1 MMRIAIAG
9 SGGLAHFIAYYI
21 HEETR
26 HETLFLSRIP
36 KPQLAAQGHQVQV
49 VDYNDPES
57 LLFALRGIDT
67 VISTVTGPP
76 QLQLIRAAV
85 QIGVRRFA
93 PAEFDGPPSLRP
105 NPDPLDRG
113 QAAALAWL
121 AHHRNSIQS
130 TVFVCGILYERFQQG
145 GLAQSRI
152 GLSSGVAGEGDYIMD
167 IRNMSAQVPVWMA
180 DNSYATVCLTAA
192 HDVGRFVAKA
202 IDLPQWPA
210 ELRMCGERVTVNTL
224 VQLVQQLK
232 GTTFNPIQWHNPASL
247 RSALIL
253 AVSQHDVPEQ
263 WRLQNLIATSAGRF
277 DFVQP
282 NLNAQFPAIQ
292 PLRFDDW
299 LSRNWELQ

>member
-1 MMRIAIAG
+1 MRIAIAG
-9 SGGLAHFIAYYI
+9 SGGLAHFIAYYLY
-21 HEETR
+21 EETS
-26 HETLFLSRIP
+26 HETLFLSRT
-36 KPQLAAQGHQVQV
+36 PQPRLVAQGHQVQV

-113 QAAALAWL
+113 QAAALVWL

-145 GLAQSRI
+145 GLARSRI
-152 GLSSGVAGEGDYIMD
+152 GLNSGVAGEGDYIMD

-192 HDVGRFVAKA
+192 RDVGRFVAKA
-202 IDLPQWPA
+202 VDLPQWPA
-210 ELRMCGERVTVNTL
+210 ELRMCGERMTVNTL
-224 VQLVQQLK
+224 VQLVQHLR

-247 RSALIL
+247 TSALIL

-263 WRLQNLIATSAGRF
+263 WRLQNLIATSEGRF

-282 NLNAQFPAIQ
+282 NLNAQFPAIR
-292 PLRFDDW
+292 PLRFHDW
-299 LSRNWELQ
+299 LSRKWELQ